1 MFYGKKDATRRAS
14 KIVRSLTNYTRNKTH
29 DRHIHSEECVKMG
42 LVVKSIEDDP
52 SSDMDFQDLI
62 LTVHHCYMNLLMNT
76 PAFKVIENH
85 MGVGMNKAQL
95 MQNAPGRT

>member
-1 MFYGKKDATRRAS
+1 MESNFTKFQRNIRDTNRFSEGLDFIAKTKTIGKLPYGW
-14 KIVRSLTNYTRNKTH
+14 SLNLPEH
-29 DRHIHSEECVKMG
+29 
-42 LVVKSIEDDP
+42 LSIK
-52 SSDMDFQDLI
+52 DFQDLI